1 MQIPKSLKIY
11 DSLLACAVG
20 FYAIYEIYTSYSGIG
35 ISPDSIMYASTAQN
49 IAQHGNLLTFNGGPI
64 VFFPIFYPVFLSI
77 ILFITRVNTVA
88 AAPVI
93 NSILF
98 CGVIFMSGLIVTR
111 FKTYSGIYKWLIL
124 IAVVLSPA
132 LLEIYTYLWS
142 ETLFIFITLVFILA
156 FWNYQQKRTLKSLI
170 IAAIVAALGCLTR
183 YAGVTLVGAGGLL
196 LLLDNQLIIRQK
208 IKYVLTFGLIGIS
221 LLVGNLILNR
231 LTSGL
236 STGTRES
243 SLTSL
248 SKNLYYFGTVMC
260 DWIGFPQTF
269 YPCAILIAC
278 IILFSLTGL
287 LAWRAYKGKINTAE
301 SVIICFAVVYG
312 WFIPVF
318 ASISRFE
325 PLNSRLLSPLFVPLL
340 IGITCWA
347 PGMFKGRK
355 LKTQLLFAIPFVA
368 VMLFSDYSLV
378 MTDYQRW
385 YDENDYGVPGYTDDD
400 WNKSQ
405 FIMFLKTH
413 KDIYTLDIPK
423 YTDADEATY
432 FFAGTTATL
441 LPHKYFQNTV
451 KQFFT
456 VKHYYLIWFSSLNNW
471 ELIGLPDILKHG
483 TLKKLYSFPDGA
495 VYEYIGK

>member
-1 MQIPKSLKIY
+1 MQLRKFLKTY
-11 DSLLACAVG
+11 DSLLASAAGFIAV
-20 FYAIYEIYTSYSGIG
+20 YVVYTSYSGVG

-49 IAQHGNLLTFNGGPI
+49 IAQHGSLLTFNGGPI
-64 VFFPIFYPVFLSI
+64 VFFPIFYPVFLGI
-77 ILFITRVNTVA
+77 ILFITRINTVA

-93 NSILF
+93 NSLLF
-98 CGVIFMSGLIVTR
+98 AGVIFMSGLIVTK

-124 IAVVLSPA
+124 IAVALSPA

-142 ETLFIFITLVFILA
+142 ETLFIFITLVFVLA
-156 FWNYQQKRTLKSLI
+156 FWQYLQKRTLKALI

-183 YAGVTLVGAGGLL
+183 YAGITLVGAGCLL
-196 LLLDNQLIIRQK
+196 LLFDKQLVIRKK
-208 IKYVLTFGLIGIS
+208 IKYVLIFGSVSVS

-236 STGTRES
+236 STGTREE

-260 DWIGFPQTF
+260 DWMGLPQTF
-269 YPCAILIAC
+269 YPYAVLISC
-278 IILFSLTGL
+278 IILFSITGL
-287 LAWRAYKGKINTAE
+287 LAWRAYKGRINSCE
-301 SVIICFAVVYG
+301 SIIIAFAVVYG

-318 ASISRFE
+318 ASVSRFE
-325 PLNSRLLSPLFVPLL
+325 PLNSRLLSPLFIPLL

-347 PGMFKGRK
+347 PGILKGKK
-355 LKTQLLFAIPFVA
+355 LKNQLLIAIPFVA
-368 VMLFSDYSLV
+368 IMLFSDYSIV

-385 YDENDYGVPGYTDDD
+385 YDENDYGVPGYSDDD

-413 KDIYTLDIPK
+413 KDIYKPGVPR

-441 LPHKYFQNTV
+441 VPHKYFPNTV

-456 VKHYYLIWFSSLNNW
+456 VKHYYLIWFSTLNNW
-471 ELIGLPDILKHG
+471 ELVGLHDILKHG
-483 TLKKLYSFPDGA
+483 TLKKLYGFPDGA
-495 VYEYIGK
+495 VYEYTAK